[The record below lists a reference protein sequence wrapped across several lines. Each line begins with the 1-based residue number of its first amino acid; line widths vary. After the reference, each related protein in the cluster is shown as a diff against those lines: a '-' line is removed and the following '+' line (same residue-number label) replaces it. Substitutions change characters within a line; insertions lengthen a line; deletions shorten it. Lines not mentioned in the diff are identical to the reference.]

1 MIALATREG
10 LISSKDEN
18 SVSNEKEESK
28 DETDAAAMV
37 VTVNPPRPP
46 VIRSFPSDIDA
57 AIAKYKERLN
67 REENAVKMKDDTKA
81 VSLGTSKINYI
92 DPRIVCS

>member
-1 MIALATREG
+1 
-10 LISSKDEN
+10 
-18 SVSNEKEESK
+18 
-28 DETDAAAMV
+28 MV

-46 VIRSFPSDIDA
+46 IIRSFPSDIDA

-92 DPRIVCS
+92 DPRIVCSWASTQNVPINKIFSATLVNKFPWALNSRNFNF